1 MRRGFFT
8 SLPNRGT
15 VRIAGPDRRLFLQG
29 LITNDVALLDPPG
42 AMVYACLLTP
52 QGKFLHDFFMTEQDD
67 MIQLECEGSAR
78 AADLAATL
86 KKFRLRSKV
95 EIEHTETQDVFVSLN
110 GQYRD
115 PRHPA
120 LGARSY
126 TRPDEGDEA
135 PFAEWDRHRITFGIP
150 DGSRDMLIG
159 QSTMMECGLDR
170 LNALSLTKGCYMGQE
185 LTARMHYRGLAK
197 RHLIPVHIPGHPPGS
212 TLPPPGTDLRDGD
225 TLIGEMRSSCGNIGL
240 ALLRDDA
247 LERLNTAG
255 LMLLVK

>member
-1 MRRGFFT
+1 MRRGFFV
-8 SLPNRGT
+8 SLPHRGA
-15 VRIAGPDRRLFLQG
+15 VRIAGPDRRAFLQG
-29 LITNDVALLDPPG
+29 LITNDVGLLDSSPS

-67 MIQLECEGSAR
+67 MLFLECEASAR

-86 KKFRLRSKV
+86 NKFRLRSKV
-95 EIEHTETQDVFVSLN
+95 QIEHIENKAVFVSLD
-110 GQYRD
+110 GQHRD

-126 TRPDEGDEA
+126 ARPDECDEA
-135 PFAEWDRHRITFGIP
+135 PFAEWDRHRITLGIP
-150 DGSRDMLIG
+150 DGSRDMVIG

-170 LNALSLTKGCYMGQE
+170 LNALSLTKGCYIGQE

-197 RHLIPVHIPGHPPGS
+197 RHLIPVQTTGPA
-212 TLPPPGTDLRDGD
+212 LPPPGTDLRDGD
-225 TLIGEMRSSCGNIGL
+225 TLIGEMRSSCGDIGL

-247 LERLNTAG
+247 LGRVKITG
-255 LMLLVK
+255 LKILGK